1 MKDVENEAKKFW
13 EEKEAEKGGKVTFY
27 TFATFLGRSS
37 DRQLT
42 NGGLIYIIDDRI
54 YFEDFEK
61 ENWLMKLIARKQT
74 YEKTEFSIKMEDI
87 SLTKIVSRNSALNC
101 IGGYCEGPE
110 TKELSPFTKLFAKPV
125 VQIMMKNG
133 SSLFFDIM
141 RGQDFIEKLQTV

>member
-37 DRQLT
+37 DRQVT

-61 ENWLMKLIARKQT
+61 ENWLLKLVSRKQK
-74 YEKTEFSIKMEDI
+74 YEKTEFSIKSGDI
-87 SLTKIVSRNSALNC
+87 SLTRIVSRNSALNC
-101 IGGYCEGPE
+101 IAGYCESSE
-110 TKELSPFTKLFAKPV
+110 TKELSTFSKLFAKPV

-141 RGQDFIEKLQTV
+141 RASDFIRAL